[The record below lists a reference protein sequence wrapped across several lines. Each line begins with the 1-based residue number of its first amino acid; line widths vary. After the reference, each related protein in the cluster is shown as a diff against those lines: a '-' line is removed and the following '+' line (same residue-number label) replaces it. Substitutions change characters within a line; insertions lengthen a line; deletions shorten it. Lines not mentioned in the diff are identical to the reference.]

1 MNTDNTNTTSQQEDW
16 EDEIQFLNEE
26 YRAGRQLVTD
36 AQYDAKLAM
45 LAKVYPDSH
54 LLKKNILEQ
63 APITRKRKLHTQM
76 MSLDKLKTVA
86 EVKAWLKSLGVT
98 DSEMIIITPKY
109 NGISL
114 ENNTELSTASTRG
127 DGEYGQDCDAHYRM
141 MRSYEALD
149 PAVFIGEAIISRSN
163 WDNHFKGKVSPKG
176 LPYKLNNAT
185 VSGLLNNDTPTEE
198 LQHVDFIRYG
208 IVSGE
213 NSDIDKL
220 LQLQYINDKC
230 LVHTNYC
237 SVSVGEID
245 EDLFDLLFLNWNKAY
260 PIDGLVIDI
269 NRYTLRSKLGRE
281 TNGNPVYAK
290 ALKLDKWTEE
300 FDTTIT
306 GHSYTISKQGK
317 LKGVVTFEPV
327 IINGTEVK
335 QATFNNARFL
345 RDFFLSKDTNITV
358 KKSGEVIPKIV
369 AVEGIRIPLRN
380 EFKKESDFTT
390 AYNGVKDSLREYFSG
405 DPMKIAANGMTCPSC
420 GMTLQWDTN
429 GVELECWNEFCD
441 SMRVSKLEHFFLS
454 IGIEEFGRPSIQIL
468 SDAGYKTPEVIMW
481 LDKNIFANIPGFGE
495 SSVEII
501 QSQFRKIMESGIPMA
516 RLMYA
521 YDVFEGKIG
530 ESTAQLIL
538 DHSNQFDLTKQNL
551 VTIKGVSDITADCF
565 IKGLQAFA
573 GTYQFIPISYTVT
586 PVKVASSDRYL
597 GMAVCFSGVRDA
609 GLEELI
615 KDGGGKIASGVS
627 KNTTHLVVADP
638 NQSTGKTVDARKLG
652 IPILTIEQFKSL

>member
-1 MNTDNTNTTSQQEDW
+1 MTTDNTPSMSQQEDW

-26 YRAGRQLVTD
+26 YRAGRPIVSD
-36 AQYDAKLAM
+36 SVYDGKLER
-45 LAKVYPDSH
+45 LARNYPDSH

-86 EVKAWLKSLGVT
+86 EVKTWLKSLGVT
-98 DSEMIIITPKY
+98 DNEMLVITPKY

-114 ENNTELSTASTRG
+114 ENNTEYGTASTRG
-127 DGEYGQDCDAHYRM
+127 DGEYGQNCDEHYHRINH
-141 MRSYEALD
+141 STILD
-149 PAVFIGEAIISRSN
+149 NNICIGEAIISREH
-163 WDNHFKGKVSPKG
+163 WDKYFKGKVSPKG

-198 LQHVDFIRYG
+198 IQYVDFVRYG
-208 IVSGE
+208 IVQGE

-220 LQLQYINDKC
+220 LQLQCINKNC
-230 LVHTNYC
+230 IIQTNF
-237 SVSVGEID
+237 VSVEFGKID
-245 EDLFDLLFLNWNKAY
+245 EDLFDRLFKIWNETY

-281 TNGNPVYAK
+281 SNGNPVYAK

-306 GHSYTISKQGK
+306 GHIFTISKQGK
-317 LKGVVTFEPV
+317 LKGVVTFDPV

-345 RDFFLSKDTNITV
+345 KEFMLFDGVNITV

-380 EFKKESDFTT
+380 EFTKEAEYSK
-390 AYNGVKDSLREYFSG
+390 AYNGVKDSLKEYFDGVEARLG
-405 DPMKIAANGMTCPSC
+405 DTCPSC
-420 GMTLQWDTN
+420 GSHMHWDDN
-429 GVELECWNEFCD
+429 GVDLECWNNFCD
-441 SMRVSKLEHFFLS
+441 SMRISKIEHFFLA
-454 IGIEEFGRPSIQIL
+454 IGVEEFGRPSIETLYAHGENSIEKTL
-468 SDAGYKTPEVIMW
+468 SLTKEGFSE
-481 LDKNIFANIPGFGE
+481 IPGFGE
-495 SSVEII
+495 SSAKTFIDQI
-501 QSQFRKIMESGIPMA
+501 DKILKDGVPMA

-521 YDVFEGKIG
+521 FDVFGGKIG

-538 DHSNQFDLTKQNL
+538 DHSDKFDLTKENL
-551 VTIKGVSDITADCF
+551 VKIKGVSDITADCF
-565 IKGLQAFA
+565 LNGLKEYSSMFH
-573 GTYQFIPISYTVT
+573 FIPISYTAT
-586 PVKVASSDRYL
+586 PVKVATSSKYA
-597 GMAVCFSGVRDA
+597 GVAVCFSGVRDA
-609 GLEELI
+609 NLEEAI

-638 NQSTGKTVDARKLG
+638 NQNTGKTVDARKLG

>member
-1 MNTDNTNTTSQQEDW
+1 MNTDNTNIESQQEDW

-26 YRAGRQLVTD
+26 YRAGRPVVSD
-36 AQYDAKLAM
+36 SVYDSKLER
-45 LAKVYPDSH
+45 LARNYPDSH

-114 ENNTELSTASTRG
+114 ENNTEDGTASTRG
-127 DGEYGQDCDAHYRM
+127 DGEYGQNCDEHYRM
-141 MRSYEALD
+141 MKSYEVLD
-149 PAVFIGEAIISRSN
+149 PGIFIGEAIISRQN
-163 WDNHFKGKVSPKG
+163 WDNHFKGRVSPKG

-185 VSGLLNNDTPTEE
+185 VSGLLNNETPTEE
-198 LQHVDFIRYG
+198 IQYVDFVRYG
-208 IVSGE
+208 IVDGE

-220 LQLQYINDKC
+220 LQIQYINREC
-230 LVHTNYC
+230 IVQTNYMF
-237 SVSVGEID
+237 VSVDSLTE
-245 EDLFDLLFLNWNKAY
+245 ELFDLLFNDWNKEY

-281 TNGNPVYAK
+281 SNGNPVYAK

-306 GHSYTISKQGK
+306 GHNFTISKQGK
-317 LKGVVTFEPV
+317 LKGVVTFDPV

-345 RDFFLSKDTNITV
+345 KEFMLFEGINITV

-380 EFKKESDFTT
+380 EFTKEAEYTK
-390 AYNGVKDSLREYFSG
+390 AYNGVKDSLREYFDG
-405 DPMKIAANGMTCPSC
+405 VDIKRIDDICPSC
-420 GMTLQWDTN
+420 GSHMHWDDN
-429 GVELECWNEFCD
+429 GVDMECWNEYCD
-441 SMRVSKLEHFFLS
+441 SMRISKIEHFFLA
-454 IGIEEFGRPSIQIL
+454 IGVEEFGRPSIETLYTYGENSIEKIL
-468 SDAGYKTPEVIMW
+468 SLTKEGFSE
-481 LDKNIFANIPGFGE
+481 IPGFGE
-495 SSVEII
+495 STANTFVDQID
-501 QSQFRKIMESGIPMA
+501 KILKDGIPMA

-521 YDVFEGKIG
+521 HDVFGGKIG

-538 DHSNQFDLTKQNL
+538 DHINEFDLTKDNL
-551 VTIKGVSDITADCF
+551 VKIKGVSDITADCF
-565 IKGLQAFA
+565 LKGLKQYA
-573 GTYQFIPISYTVT
+573 GIFHFIPISYTAT
-586 PVKVASSDRYL
+586 PVKVASNNSYA

-609 GLEELI
+609 NLEETI

-638 NQSTGKTVDARKLG
+638 NQNTGKTVDARKLG
-652 IPILTIEQFKSL
+652 IPILTIEQFKAL

>member
-1 MNTDNTNTTSQQEDW
+1 MNTDNTDITSQQEDW

-127 DGEYGQDCDAHYRM
+127 DGEYGQDCDVHYSM
-141 MRSYEALD
+141 MRSYEGLA
-149 PAVFIGEAIISRSN
+149 PAVFIGEAIISREN

-185 VSGLLNNDTPTEE
+185 VAGLLNNDVPTEE
-198 LQHVDFIRYG
+198 LQHVDFVRYG
-208 IVSGE
+208 IVQGE

-230 LVHTNYC
+230 TMFTDYEFV
-237 SVSVGEID
+237 SVSELS
-245 EDLFDLLFLNWNKAY
+245 EELFDRLFSNWNKTF

-281 TNGNPVYAK
+281 ANGNPVYAK

-345 RDFFLSKDTNITV
+345 RDFFLFKGTNITV

-390 AYNGVKDSLREYFSG
+390 AFNGVKDSLREYFSG

-420 GMTLQWDTN
+420 GITMQWDAN
-429 GVELECWNEFCD
+429 GVELECTNWNCN
-441 SMRVSKLEHFFLS
+441 SMKISKIEHFFLA
-454 IGIEEFGRPSIQIL
+454 IGVEEFGRPSIETLYAYGVDSIEKIL
-468 SDAGYKTPEVIMW
+468 SLTKEGFSE
-481 LDKNIFANIPGFGE
+481 IPGFGE
-495 SSVEII
+495 SSAKTFIDQI
-501 QSQFRKIMESGIPMA
+501 DKILKDGVPMA

-538 DHSNQFDLTKQNL
+538 DHSDKFDLTRQNL

-573 GTYQFIPISYTVT
+573 DAFQLIPISYTVT
-586 PVKVASSDRYL
+586 PVKVASSDRYV

-609 GLEELI
+609 GLEEDI

>member
-1 MNTDNTNTTSQQEDW
+1 MTTDNKPLMSQQEDW

-26 YRAGRQLVTD
+26 YRAGRPVVSD
-36 AQYDAKLAM
+36 SVYDGKLER
-45 LAKVYPDSH
+45 LARNYPDSH

-114 ENNTELSTASTRG
+114 ENNTEYGTASTRG
-127 DGEYGQDCDAHYRM
+127 DGEYGQNCDEHYRM
-141 MRSYEALD
+141 MKSYEVLD
-149 PAVFIGEAIISRSN
+149 PGVFIGEAIISRQN
-163 WDNHFKGKVSPKG
+163 WDQHFKGKVSPKG

-185 VSGLLNNDTPTEE
+185 VSGLLNNETPTEE
-198 LQHVDFIRYG
+198 IQYVDFVRYG
-208 IVSGE
+208 IVDGE

-220 LQLQYINDKC
+220 LQIQYINREC
-230 LVHTNYC
+230 IVQTNYMF
-237 SVSVGEID
+237 VSVDSLTE
-245 EDLFDLLFLNWNKAY
+245 ELFDLLFNDWNKEY

-281 TNGNPVYAK
+281 SNGNPVYAK

-300 FDTTIT
+300 FDTIIT
-306 GHSYTISKQGK
+306 GHNFTISKQGK
-317 LKGVVTFEPV
+317 LKGVVTFDPV

-345 RDFFLSKDTNITV
+345 KEFMLFEGINITV

-380 EFKKESDFTT
+380 EFKSEGEYSK
-390 AYNGVKDSLREYFSG
+390 AYS
-405 DPMKIAANGMTCPSC
+405 IAKSAIQLYLLPERSTDELGEECPSC
-420 GMTLQWDTN
+420 GSGLQWDTN
-429 GVELECWNEFCD
+429 GVELECTNPYCD
-441 SMRVSKLEHFFLS
+441 SMKISKIEHFFLA
-454 IGIEEFGRPSIQIL
+454 IGVEEFGRPSIETLYAYNEDSIEKIL
-468 SDAGYKTPEVIMW
+468 SLTKEGFSE
-481 LDKNIFANIPGFGE
+481 IPGFGE
-495 SSVEII
+495 SSAKTFIDQI
-501 QSQFRKIMESGIPMA
+501 DKILKDGVSMA

-521 YDVFEGKIG
+521 YDVFGGKIG

-538 DHSNQFDLTKQNL
+538 DHSDKFDLTKQNL
-551 VTIKGVSDITADCF
+551 VNIKGVSDITADCF
-565 IKGLQAFA
+565 MNGLKEYSSMFH
-573 GTYQFIPISYTVT
+573 FIPISYTVT
-586 PVKVASSDRYL
+586 PVKIATSSKYA

-609 GLEELI
+609 NLEEAI

-627 KNTTHLVVADP
+627 KNTTHLVVANP
-638 NQSTGKTVDARKLG
+638 SQNTTKTVDALKLG
-652 IPILTIEQFKSL
+652 IPILTIEQFKIL